1 MEWTYIKKS
10 EFNSIECINPYKGR
24 YIIRLSPNSKNIPK
38 DEENIYDTRI
48 TSIIVNNKPNLYDI
62 KKELLSLQKEYDNS
76 SEVNSFY
83 INGKRIWFDKVTRVG
98 IVNAINL
105 QKELGNNTYTIWFDN
120 MSIELDINRAL
131 NILAMIENYASTC
144 YNVTQKHINEIKKLS
159 SIEECLNYDIT
170 ANYPTILN
178 ITLND

>member
-1 MEWTYIKKS
+1 MRWFNIKRN
-10 EFNSIECINPYKGR
+10 ELIGLELINPIKDKYV
-24 YIIRLSPNSKNIPK
+24 IRLSPNNKNIIK
-38 DEENIYDTRI
+38 DKYDISDTRYV
-48 TSIIVNNKPNLYDI
+48 SIIVNNRPTIDDN
-62 KKELLSLQKEYDNS
+62 KKEWLSLEKEYDNS

-83 INGKRIWFDKVTRVG
+83 IDGKRIWFNKATRVG

-120 MSIELDINRAL
+120 ISIELDINRAL
-131 NILAMIENYASTC
+131 NILAMIENYASIC
-144 YNVTQKHINEIKKLS
+144 YNVTKKHINEIKKLS

>member
-1 MEWTYIKKS
+1 MRWFNIKRN
-10 EFNSIECINPYKGR
+10 ELIGLELINPIKYK
-24 YIIRLSPNSKNIPK
+24 YVIRLSPNNKNIIK
-38 DEENIYDTRI
+38 DKYDTYDTRYV
-48 TSIIVNNKPNLYDI
+48 SIIVNHKPTITDI

-83 INGKRIWFDKVTRVG
+83 INGKRIWFDKATRVG

-105 QKELGNNTYTIWFDN
+105 QKELSNNTYTIWFDN
-120 MSIELDINRAL
+120 VSIELDINRAL
-131 NILAMIENYASTC
+131 NILAMIENYANIC

>member
-1 MEWTYIKKS
+1 MRWFNIKKN
-10 EFNSIECINPYKGR
+10 ELIGLELINPIKDKYV
-24 YIIRLSPNSKNIPK
+24 IRLSPNNKNIIK
-38 DEENIYDTRI
+38 DKYDTSDIRYV
-48 TSIIVNNKPNLYDI
+48 SIIVNNRPTIADI

-83 INGKRIWFDKVTRVG
+83 INEKQIWFDKATRVG

-120 MSIELDINRAL
+120 VSVELDINRAL
-131 NILAMIENYASTC
+131 KILAMIENYASTC
-144 YNVTQKHINEIKKLS
+144 YNVTQKHISEIKKLS

>member
-1 MEWTYIKKS
+1 MRWFNIKRNKLIGL
-10 EFNSIECINPYKGR
+10 ELINPIKDK
-24 YIIRLSPNSKNIPK
+24 YILRLSPNNKNIIK
-38 DEENIYDTRI
+38 DEYDAYDTRYV
-48 TSIIVNNKPNLYDI
+48 SIIVNNCPTITDI
-62 KKELLSLQKEYDNS
+62 KKELLFLQKEYDNS

-83 INGKRIWFDKVTRVG
+83 INGKQVWFNKVTRIG

-105 QKELGNNTYTIWFDN
+105 QKELGNNTYIIWFDN
-120 MSIELDINRAL
+120 ISIELDINRAL
-131 NILAMIENYASTC
+131 NILAMIENYASIC

>member
-10 EFNSIECINPYKGR
+10 ELNSIECINPYKGR

-48 TSIIVNNKPNLYDI
+48 TSIIVNNKLNLYDI

>member
-10 EFNSIECINPYKGR
+10 ELNSIECINPYKGR

-170 ANYPTILN
+170 ANYPTRLN

>member
-10 EFNSIECINPYKGR
+10 ELNSIECINPYKGR

-76 SEVNSFY
+76 IEVNSFY
-83 INGKRIWFDKVTRVG
+83 IDRKQIWFDKATRVG

-105 QKELGNNTYTIWFDN
+105 QKELGNNTYTIWFN
-120 MSIELDINRAL
+120 NISIELDINRAL
-131 NILAMIENYASTC
+131 NILAMIENYASNC

>member
-1 MEWTYIKKS
+1 MRWFNIKRN
-10 EFNSIECINPYKGR
+10 ELIGLELINPIKDK
-24 YIIRLSPNSKNIPK
+24 YILRLSPNNKNIIK
-38 DEENIYDTRI
+38 DEYDTSDTRYV
-48 TSIIVNNKPNLYDI
+48 SIIVNNRPTIADI

-105 QKELGNNTYTIWFDN
+105 QKELSNNTYTIWFDN
-120 MSIELDINRAL
+120 ISIELDINRAL
-131 NILAMIENYASTC
+131 NILAMIENYASIC

-170 ANYPTILN
+170 ANYPTTLN

>member
-1 MEWTYIKKS
+1 MRWFNIKRN
-10 EFNSIECINPYKGR
+10 ELIGIELINSIKDK
-24 YIIRLSPNSKNIPK
+24 YIIRLSPNNKNIIK
-38 DEENIYDTRI
+38 DEYDTSDTRYV
-48 TSIIVNNKPNLYDI
+48 SIIVNNKPNITDI

-83 INGKRIWFDKVTRVG
+83 INGKRVWFDKVTRVG

-105 QKELGNNTYTIWFDN
+105 QKEFSNNTYTIWFDN

-131 NILAMIENYASTC
+131 NILAMIENYASNC

>member
-1 MEWTYIKKS
+1 MRWFNIKRN
-10 EFNSIECINPYKGR
+10 ELIGLELINPIKDK
-24 YIIRLSPNSKNIPK
+24 YILRLSPNNKNIIK
-38 DEENIYDTRI
+38 DEYNTSDTRYV
-48 TSIIVNNKPNLYDI
+48 SIIVNNRPTIIDI

-83 INGKRIWFDKVTRVG
+83 IDRKQIWFDKATRVG

-120 MSIELDINRAL
+120 ISIELDINRAL
-131 NILAMIENYASTC
+131 NILAMIENYASNC

-170 ANYPTILN
+170 AGYPTILN
-178 ITLND
+178 ITLNN

>member
-1 MEWTYIKKS
+1 
-10 EFNSIECINPYKGR
+10 
-24 YIIRLSPNSKNIPK
+24 
-38 DEENIYDTRI
+38 
-48 TSIIVNNKPNLYDI
+48 
-62 KKELLSLQKEYDNS
+62 
-76 SEVNSFY
+76 
-83 INGKRIWFDKVTRVG
+83 
-98 IVNAINL
+98 
-105 QKELGNNTYTIWFDN
+105 

>member
-1 MEWTYIKKS
+1 MRWFNIKKS
-10 EFNSIECINPYKGR
+10 ELIGLELINPIKDK
-24 YIIRLSPNSKNIPK
+24 YILRLSPNNKNIIK
-38 DEENIYDTRI
+38 DEYDIFDTRYV
-48 TSIIVNNKPNLYDI
+48 SIIVNNCPTIDDI
-62 KKELLSLQKEYDNS
+62 KKELLFLQKEYDNS

-83 INGKRIWFDKVTRVG
+83 INGKRVWFDKVTRVG

-120 MSIELDINRAL
+120 ISIELDINRAL
-131 NILAMIENYASTC
+131 NILAMIENYASNC

-178 ITLND
+178 ITLNN

>member
-10 EFNSIECINPYKGR
+10 ELNSIECINPYKGR

-144 YNVTQKHINEIKKLS
+144 YNVTQKHINEIKKLNNLKS
-159 SIEECLNYDIT
+159 DTI
-170 ANYPTILN
+170 YPYMELYV
-178 ITLND
+178 

>member
-10 EFNSIECINPYKGR
+10 ELNSIECINPYKGR

-83 INGKRIWFDKVTRVG
+83 IDKKRIWFDKATRVG

>member
-1 MEWTYIKKS
+1 MRWFNIKRN
-10 EFNSIECINPYKGR
+10 ELIGLELINPIKDK
-24 YIIRLSPNSKNIPK
+24 YILRLSPNNKNIIK
-38 DEENIYDTRI
+38 DEYDIYDTRYV
-48 TSIIVNNKPNLYDI
+48 SIIVNNCPTITDI

>member
-1 MEWTYIKKS
+1 MEWTHIKKS
-10 EFNSIECINPYKGR
+10 ELNSIECINPYKGR

-76 SEVNSFY
+76 IEVNSFY
-83 INGKRIWFDKVTRVG
+83 IDKKRIWFDKATRVG

-105 QKELGNNTYTIWFDN
+105 QKELGNNTYTIWFGN
-120 MSIELDINRAL
+120 ISIELDINRAL
-131 NILAMIENYASTC
+131 NILAMIENYASIC
-144 YNVTQKHINEIKKLS
+144 YNITQKHINEIKKLS

>member
-10 EFNSIECINPYKGR
+10 ELNSIECINPYKGR

>member
-1 MEWTYIKKS
+1 MRWFNIKRN
-10 EFNSIECINPYKGR
+10 ELIEIELINPIKDK
-24 YIIRLSPNSKNIPK
+24 YIIRLSPNNKNIIK
-38 DEENIYDTRI
+38 NEYDTSDTRYV
-48 TSIIVNNKPNLYDI
+48 SIIVNNRPTIADI

-83 INGKRIWFDKVTRVG
+83 IDEKRIWFDKATRVG

-120 MSIELDINRAL
+120 VSIELDINRAL

-144 YNVTQKHINEIKKLS
+144 YNITQIHISEIKKLS

>member
-1 MEWTYIKKS
+1 MRWFNIKRN
-10 EFNSIECINPYKGR
+10 ELIGLELINPIKNKYV
-24 YIIRLSPNSKNIPK
+24 IRLSPNNKNIIK
-38 DEENIYDTRI
+38 DEYNTSDTRYV
-48 TSIIVNNKPNLYDI
+48 SIIVNNKPNIIDI

-83 INGKRIWFDKVTRVG
+83 IDGKRVWFDKATRVG

-105 QKELGNNTYTIWFDN
+105 QKELGNNTYIIWFDN
-120 MSIELDINRAL
+120 VSIELDINRAL
-131 NILAMIENYASTC
+131 NILAMIENYASIC